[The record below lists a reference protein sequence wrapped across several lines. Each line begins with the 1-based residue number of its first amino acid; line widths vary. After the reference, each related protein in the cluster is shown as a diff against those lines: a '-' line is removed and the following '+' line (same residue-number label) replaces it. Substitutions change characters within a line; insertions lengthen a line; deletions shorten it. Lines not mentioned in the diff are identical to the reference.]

1 MIGQMRFRLV
11 KVAYPWL
18 FKMEIFKGGRFPIRE
33 VSCHTQTQVLVEE
46 HQGKYKYLHF
56 PIKHNKNKIIKKMI
70 VIMCAIVILLIIII
84 VIWAG
89 K

>member
-18 FKMEIFKGGRFPIRE
+18 FKMEIFKGGSFPIRE

-46 HQGKYKYLHF
+46 HQGKYLHF